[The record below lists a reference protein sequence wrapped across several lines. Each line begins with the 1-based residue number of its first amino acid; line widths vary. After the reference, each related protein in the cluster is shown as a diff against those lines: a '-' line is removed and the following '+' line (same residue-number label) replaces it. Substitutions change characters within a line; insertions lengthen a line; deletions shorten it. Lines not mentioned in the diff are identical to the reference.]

1 MEDDRAGRL
10 IAAGMQSATG
20 LLRHKVGRRLMTAA
34 EDFLRATLPASDL
47 VFNLARRLVPDR
59 ADAEDLVQETYLR
72 AWQAWQSGRP
82 PRRVEPWL
90 ATICLNLGRDRARR
104 AATRL
109 EVPAELLGELADATD
124 VAAEAIHRVQRTKV
138 EQALWALPE
147 PQRLAVTLMDL
158 GGFTAAEAAAML
170 GRPRG
175 SVLAWVHRGRK
186 ALARAVREQQGD
198 RHGS

>member
-1 MEDDRAGRL
+1 
-10 IAAGMQSATG
+10 
-20 LLRHKVGRRLMTAA
+20 MTAA
-34 EDFLRATLPASDL
+34 DDFLRATLPALDL
-47 VFNLARRLVPDR
+47 VHNLARRLVPNR

-72 AWQAWQSGRP
+72 AWQAWTAGRP

-109 EVPAELLGELADATD
+109 EAAAEDLADHPAPTD
-124 VAAEAIHRVQRTKV
+124 VEVEAIHRVQRTQV
-138 EQALWALPE
+138 ERALPE

-158 GGFTAAEAAAML
+158 SGFTAAEAAGLL

-175 SVLAWVHRGRK
+175 SVLAWAHRGRK
-186 ALARAVREQQGD
+186 RLAQLVRQQEQEGD
-198 RHGS
+198 RHGP

>member
-1 MEDDRAGRL
+1 
-10 IAAGMQSATG
+10 
-20 LLRHKVGRRLMTAA
+20 MTAA
-34 EDFLRATLPASDL
+34 EEFLRATLPALDL
-47 VFNLARRLVPDR
+47 VHNLARRLVPTR

-72 AWQAWQSGRP
+72 AWQAWTAGRP

-109 EVPAELLGELADATD
+109 EAAAEDLADHPDPTD
-124 VAAEAIHRVQRTKV
+124 VAAEAIHRVHLAQVHR
-138 EQALWALPE
+138 ALWALPE

-158 GGFTAAEAAAML
+158 SGFTAAEAAHML

-175 SVLAWVHRGRK
+175 SVLAWAHRGRK
-186 ALARAVREQQGD
+186 RLARLVREQEGD
-198 RHGS
+198 RHGP

>member
-1 MEDDRAGRL
+1 
-10 IAAGMQSATG
+10 
-20 LLRHKVGRRLMTAA
+20 MTAA
-34 EDFLRATLPASDL
+34 EEFLRATLPALDL
-47 VFNLARRLVPDR
+47 VHNLARRLVPNR

-72 AWQAWQSGRP
+72 AWQAWTAGRP

-109 EVPAELLGELADATD
+109 EAATEDLADHPDPTD
-124 VAAEAIHRVQRTKV
+124 VAAEAIDRVQRTQV
-138 EQALWALPE
+138 ERALWALPE

-158 GGFTAAEAAAML
+158 SGFTAAEAAGML

-175 SVLAWVHRGRK
+175 SVLAWAHRGRK
-186 ALARAVREQQGD
+186 RLAQLVREQEGD
-198 RHGS
+198 RHGP

>member
-1 MEDDRAGRL
+1 MEDGPAGWL
-10 IAAGMQSATG
+10 IAAGMQSAAR

-34 EDFLRATLPASDL
+34 EEFLRATLPASDL

-72 AWQAWQSGRP
+72 AWQAWSSGRP

-109 EVPAELLGELADATD
+109 EVPAELLAELADGTD
-124 VAAEAIHRVQRTKV
+124 VAAEAIHRVQRTQV
-138 EQALWALPE
+138 ERALWALPE
-147 PQRLAVTLMDL
+147 PQRLAVVLMDL
-158 GGFTAAEAAAML
+158 GGFTAAEAAGIL

-175 SVLAWVHRGRK
+175 TVLAWVHRGRK
-186 ALARAVREQQGD
+186 ALARAVREQEGD

>member
-1 MEDDRAGRL
+1 M
-10 IAAGMQSATG
+10 M
-20 LLRHKVGRRLMTAA
+20 AA
-34 EDFLRATLPASDL
+34 EEFLRATLPALDL
-47 VFNLARRLVPDR
+47 VHNLARRLVPDR

-72 AWQAWQSGRP
+72 AWQAWTAGRP

-109 EVPAELLGELADATD
+109 EVTANTLADHPDGTD
-124 VAAEAIHRVQRTKV
+124 VAAEAIDRVHLAQVHR
-138 EQALWALPE
+138 ALWALPE

-158 GGFTAAEAAAML
+158 GGFTAAEAADML

-175 SVLAWVHRGRK
+175 SVLAWAHRGRK
-186 ALARAVREQQGD
+186 RLAHLVREQEGH
-198 RHGS
+198 RHGP

>member
-1 MEDDRAGRL
+1 M
-10 IAAGMQSATG
+10 
-20 LLRHKVGRRLMTAA
+20 VMTAA
-34 EDFLRATLPASDL
+34 EEFLRATLPALDL
-47 VFNLARRLVPDR
+47 VHNLARRLVPNR

-72 AWQAWQSGRP
+72 AWQAWTAGRP

-109 EVPAELLGELADATD
+109 EVTANTLADHPDRTD
-124 VAAEAIHRVQRTKV
+124 VAAEAIDRVHLAQVHR
-138 EQALWALPE
+138 ALWALPE

-158 GGFTAAEAAAML
+158 GGFTAAEAADML

-175 SVLAWVHRGRK
+175 SVLAWAHRGRK
-186 ALARAVREQQGD
+186 RLAHLVREQEGD
-198 RHGS
+198 RHGP

>member
-1 MEDDRAGRL
+1 
-10 IAAGMQSATG
+10 
-20 LLRHKVGRRLMTAA
+20 MTVAD
-34 EDFLRATLPASDL
+34 DFLRATLPASDL

-72 AWQAWQSGRP
+72 AWQAWIAGRP

-109 EVPAELLGELADATD
+109 EVPVELLADLADASD
-124 VAAEAIHRVQRTKV
+124 VAAEAIDRVRSDQIQRT
-138 EQALWALPE
+138 LWALPE

-158 GGFTAAEAAAML
+158 GGFTAAEVAKLL
-170 GRPRG
+170 GHPRG
-175 SVLAWVHRGRK
+175 TVLAWVHRGRK
-186 ALARAVREQQGD
+186 ALARAVHEQEGD
-198 RHGS
+198 RHGA